1 MEKDWKLFKKKLGGW
16 QEAYMDRL
24 IEEYK
29 DILNS
34 DAPSFDKYWALRK
47 KIYDDYKSP
56 GVLARDVSRSNMLWI
71 LLGLLRD
78 EAITM
83 DDLDEFSDELKEDI
97 KQYINEKAEI
107 NRLFSFSF
115 LFYQLTLLML
125 LKNPLSLNINSMVQ
139 NLYHQSL
146 LNHILVLHIHF
157 SNMLCVGTSSK
168 QFRHYLKL
176 H

>member
-16 QEAYMDRL
+16 HEAYMDKL

-34 DAPSFDKYWALRK
+34 DVSSSDKYWALRK
-47 KIYDDYKSP
+47 KIYEDYKSP
-56 GVLARDVSRSNMLWI
+56 GVLARDVSRSNMFII

-97 KQYINEKAEI
+97 EQFIKQENT
-107 NRLFSFSF
+107 FSAKKSH
-115 LFYQLTLLML
+115 
-125 LKNPLSLNINSMVQ
+125 V
-139 NLYHQSL
+139 
-146 LNHILVLHIHF
+146 
-157 SNMLCVGTSSK
+157 
-168 QFRHYLKL
+168 
-176 H
+176 

>member
-34 DAPSFDKYWALRK
+34 DASSSDKYK

-56 GVLARDVSRSNMLWI
+56 GVLARDVSRSNMFII

-97 KQYINEKAEI
+97 A
-107 NRLFSFSF
+107 
-115 LFYQLTLLML
+115 
-125 LKNPLSLNINSMVQ
+125 
-139 NLYHQSL
+139 
-146 LNHILVLHIHF
+146 
-157 SNMLCVGTSSK
+157 
-168 QFRHYLKL
+168 QFMK
-176 H
+176 

>member
-1 MEKDWKLFKKKLGGW
+1 MEKDWKLFKKKLRGW
-16 QEAYMDRL
+16 QKAYMDRL

-34 DAPSFDKYWALRK
+34 DASSSDKYWSLRK

-56 GVLARDVSRSNMLWI
+56 GVLARDVSRSNMFII

-97 KQYINEKAEI
+97 A
-107 NRLFSFSF
+107 
-115 LFYQLTLLML
+115 
-125 LKNPLSLNINSMVQ
+125 
-139 NLYHQSL
+139 
-146 LNHILVLHIHF
+146 
-157 SNMLCVGTSSK
+157 
-168 QFRHYLKL
+168 QFMK
-176 H
+176 

>member
-16 QEAYMDRL
+16 QESYMDRL

-34 DAPSFDKYWALRK
+34 DALSSDKYWALRK
-47 KIYDDYKSP
+47 KIYEDYKSP
-56 GVLARDVSRSNMLWI
+56 GVLARDVSRSNMFII

-97 KQYINEKAEI
+97 EQFIKQEKTFFAEKVTHL
-107 NRLFSFSF
+107 NDVPGSFPVVRQHFNSHSIF
-115 LFYQLTLLML
+115 L
-125 LKNPLSLNINSMVQ
+125 NHSVSRSI
-139 NLYHQSL
+139 QSL
-146 LNHILVLHIHF
+146 SMEFLLYALFIN
-157 SNMLCVGTSSK
+157 TSE
-168 QFRHYLKL
+168 FHP
-176 H
+176 